1 VLLSMT
7 GYGDARQVCDDTV
20 YHVEVRA
27 VNNRYLKLNT
37 RLPDC
42 FSGLESAVEKVVRET
57 ISRGTINVTIK
68 RSVGRSASDFSFAGE
83 ILGSYLKQWD
93 DLRESMTQLPVINAG
108 DLLQLPGVV
117 AEPDESNVDVDVEW
131 KQAEPLLR
139 EALQKFDSFR
149 HHEGESMAEDLR
161 SQMSQISEQ
170 VKLVSERAPLVV
182 TQYRDRI
189 LERVKSLLEG
199 TDVELQSSD
208 VIREVSQFADR
219 CDINEEIIRLD
230 SHLKQFEK
238 FIASEQSEGKRLDFL
253 SQELNRE
260 VNTIGSKANDV
271 EIAHCVVE
279 MKAAVEKMREV
290 LQNVE

>member
-1 VLLSMT
+1 MLLSMT

>member
-1 VLLSMT
+1 MT

-93 DLRESMTQLPVINAG
+93 DLRDSMTQLPVINAG